1 MPIHVCHVLLSLRP
15 GGLENGVVNVINGLD
30 SGMFRSSVCC
40 LQEFGEFEH
49 RIMNPAV
56 GRYVMNLRPGND
68 WRLPFRLASL
78 FRGIGADIVHTR
90 NAEAGFYGIIGA
102 RLARVRGIVHSE
114 HGRTFPEKA
123 HRAWLQRRLLSGID
137 ATFAVS
143 GCLKKDLIREI
154 GIPES
159 QISVLYNGVDL
170 RRFEAGPAQF
180 GGTGRGELVIGAVGR
195 LVEVKNYS
203 LLLRAFATLRQTCQA
218 RLLLVGEGPMR
229 DSLQQL
235 ADRLGTTAQVQFA
248 GHCEDI
254 PALLRQMDI
263 FVLPSVSEG
272 LSNTLMEAMASGVAV
287 VASNVG
293 GNPELVSHDIT
304 GLLFESGDEAGL
316 SQCLAALAGDP
327 GRRARL
333 GIAAAL
339 RMREEFSLPHMIH
352 CYEALYRQVA
362 EGGRQ

>member
-30 SGMFRSSVCC
+30 SRTFRSSVCC
-40 LQEFGEFEH
+40 LQELGEFER

-56 GRYVMNLRPGND
+56 GRYAMNLRPGND
-68 WRLPFRLASL
+68 FRLPFRLARL
-78 FRGIGADIVHTR
+78 FRRIGADIVHTR

-102 RLARVRGIVHSE
+102 RLARVRGVVHSE

-137 ATFAVS
+137 RTFAVS
-143 GCLKKDLIREI
+143 GCLKKDLAREI
-154 GIPES
+154 GLPES
-159 QISVLYNGVDL
+159 RISVVYNGVDL
-170 RRFEAGPAQF
+170 QRFEANRAQF
-180 GGTGRGELVIGAVGR
+180 RGAGRGELVIGAVGR
-195 LVEVKNYS
+195 LVEVKNFS
-203 LLLRAFATLRQTCQA
+203 LLLRAFATLRQTCQT
-218 RLLLVGEGPMR
+218 RLLIVGEGPMR
-229 DSLQQL
+229 GSLQQV
-235 ADRLGTTAQVQFA
+235 ADQLGVAAQVHFA
-248 GHCEDI
+248 GHSEDI

-263 FVLPSVSEG
+263 FVLPSCSEG

-293 GNPELVSHDIT
+293 GNPELVSDDIT

-316 SQCLAALAGDP
+316 SKCLTDLACDA

-333 GIAAAL
+333 GAAGAL
-339 RMREEFSLPHMIH
+339 RMREEFSLPGMIH
-352 CYEALYRQVA
+352 RYETLYRKVA
-362 EGGRQ
+362 EGRSQ